1 MLCQLWCSLYTV
13 YDWIFTQLYWL
24 FSMPTRLHNSGII
37 TSRIDKAVTNSNEG
51 TFFHP
56 VLSDTEHVVDCKP
69 GIDSWADT

>member
-1 MLCQLWCSLYTV
+1 MAEC
-13 YDWIFTQLYWL
+13 IFTQLYRI
-24 FSMPTRLHNSGII
+24 FSASMQLHHIGMI
-37 TSRIDKAVTNSNEG
+37 TSCIAKSVTNSNTG